1 MIIFKFQSLF
11 NYKSGLSLQLERRW
25 TTLARVEG
33 ESAVISA
40 ARPMPGHNS
49 AGRREAGRAEGT
61 GGGDAAGPDDGEV
74 AKR

>member
-1 MIIFKFQSLF
+1 MDDIAENK
-11 NYKSGLSLQLERRW
+11 
-25 TTLARVEG
+25 G

-61 GGGDAAGPDDGEV
+61 GGGGAAGPDDGEV